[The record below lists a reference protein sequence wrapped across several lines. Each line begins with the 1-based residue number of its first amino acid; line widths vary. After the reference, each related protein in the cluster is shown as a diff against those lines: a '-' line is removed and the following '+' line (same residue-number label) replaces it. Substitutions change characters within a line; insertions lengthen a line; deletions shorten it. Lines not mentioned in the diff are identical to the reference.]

1 MFTLDS
7 LTGGREE
14 KPFIVHSTNIYQAP
28 ATYQEHSRNWG
39 YQTSALMEFLFP

>member
-14 KPFIVHSTNIYQAP
+14 KPFIVSTNIYQTP
-28 ATYQEHSRNWG
+28 ATYQEHSRNWR
-39 YQTSALMEFLFP
+39 YQASALMEFLFP